1 MLVRDFM
8 RSRSELLAVRTGTR
22 CADMIALM
30 AAEKASCAIIVNAG
44 GRPIGIITE
53 QDIARRIAY
62 RIPGET
68 LVESVMTSPVMT
80 IERRDYLYHAIAWM
94 RRHDLRHMPVVDR
107 GGRLAGILYLH
118 DALAVST
125 ERLMRQIDQLS
136 HEGTLEGLKDV
147 KEAQVELAEELFAD
161 NLPAPEIQQL
171 LTRINNDMYRRI
183 GESAMHQMAEEGWG
197 EVPVPATTIVM
208 GSGGR
213 GENYLFPDQDNGF
226 IITDYPDSEH
236 NRIDSYFIELAER
249 ICRDLNA
256 VGIPYCNGYC
266 MAVNPLWR
274 KTLTQWID
282 QITLWGRKSNFVA
295 IRLADIFFDF
305 QPVWGERELAV
316 ELRRKVTE
324 MVRHNH
330 YFLRQM
336 FQDQADHNV
345 ALGFFGGFIT
355 EKDKEEFK
363 GQVNLKYTG
372 TIPLV
377 EAIRLLALREGVE
390 ETSTIERIKALHD
403 QGVLS
408 VNENDDLTSA
418 FFLITDIL
426 LRKQIRDYKAG
437 RRVSYYVDPEALPK
451 RDRVM
456 LLESLKAINNVRK
469 RVHMEFT
476 AEIF

>member
-8 RSRSELLAVRTGTR
+8 RSRSELLAVRVGTR

-30 AAEKASCAIIVNAG
+30 AAEKASCAIIVDAA

-68 LVESVMTSPVMT
+68 VVETVMTSPVMT

-94 RRHDLRHMPVVDR
+94 RRNNLRHMPVVDR
-107 GGRLAGILYLH
+107 DGRLEGMLYLH

-125 ERLMRQIDQLS
+125 ERLMGQIDRLS

-147 KEAQVELAEELFAD
+147 KEAQVELAEELFSD
-161 NLPAPEIQQL
+161 NLPAPDIQQL
-171 LTRINNDMYRRI
+171 LTRINNDLYRRI
-183 GESAMHQMAEEGWG
+183 GESSIGQMAAEGWG
-197 EVPVPATTIVM
+197 DFPVTATTIVM

-226 IITDYPDSEH
+226 IIADYPDGEH
-236 NRIDSYFIELAER
+236 GRIDSYFIELAER
-249 ICRDLNA
+249 MCRDLNA

-274 KTLTQWID
+274 KTLSQWIE

-305 QPVWGERELAV
+305 QPVWGDRELAA
-316 ELRRKVTE
+316 ELRSKVTE

-355 EKDKEEFK
+355 EKEKEEYR

-377 EAIRLLALREGVE
+377 EAVRLLALREGVE
-390 ETSTIERIKALHD
+390 ETSTLERVRALHG

-408 VNENDDLTSA
+408 INEHDDLTSA
-418 FFLITDIL
+418 FYLITDVL

-437 RRVSYYVDPEALPK
+437 RRVSYFVDPDALTK